1 MGSAVGS
8 WRLLALTV
16 CGGGV
21 AVAVLLG
28 VLWFVVLTKPERIVA
43 SGGKEKYEKQLA
55 KKAKAKEAKEAHAIR
70 KASADEQER
79 TAKMREWLRT
89 KANSTT
95 ADDETEE
102 EVRREFAEK
111 APKKKG
117 KAKTLFTTLR
127 HAYTHPLFSHW
138 YGAVTGLVDVMTDV
152 VFCLSLW
159 RAAAIAGGVE
169 TTEWRLA
176 VASTVCI
183 GVSVLFCGGSVI
195 YLYCSMASKQGAA
208 PVDERASVSVKRKS
222 GAFAAMRRKSTVF
235 IDGAMFRPVFH
246 AKQKQLDKT
255 VFFLV
260 IILSA
265 AVNVRLAALLPW
277 TEAQD
282 ASNKKN
288 FRDIVGN
295 KIMQLGA
302 ASKIVED
309 LPQMVLA
316 AIYIVHTTGQSDGAV
331 AAAAGDGGANDGG
344 AAAAAL
350 VSIVVSGVSFFLTM
364 LFLAL
369 QIKVRL
375 TPAPHPASHC
385 QPHPVLPTSTGLD
398 EGLYSG
404 PPRVDD
410 EAEGAASAPPG
421 GQLHREGQR
430 QAAHGE
436 RRLGGV
442 ARLVGR
448 GAPEAERG
456 RGGTGC
462 VDGGGDCARDLAS
475 GARRGWRDRR
485 NLDDRTQGEPRH
497 LIWEADTKGREGLS
511 MFQIRS
517 YALAVCA
524 RLEMK
529 GWVFHG
535 EQKALL

>member
-28 VLWFVVLTKPERIVA
+28 VLWFVVLTRPERIVA

-385 QPHPVLPTSTGLD
+385 QPHPVHPTSSGLD

-462 VDGGGDCARDLAS
+462 VDGGGDCA
-475 GARRGWRDRR
+475 
-485 NLDDRTQGEPRH
+485 
-497 LIWEADTKGREGLS
+497 
-511 MFQIRS
+511 
-517 YALAVCA
+517 
-524 RLEMK
+524 
-529 GWVFHG
+529 
-535 EQKALL
+535 